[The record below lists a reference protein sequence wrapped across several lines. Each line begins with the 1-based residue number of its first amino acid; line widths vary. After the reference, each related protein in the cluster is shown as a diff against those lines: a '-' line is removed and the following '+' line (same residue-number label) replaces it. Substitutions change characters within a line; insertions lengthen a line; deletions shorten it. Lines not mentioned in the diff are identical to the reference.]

1 MSAPIKV
8 VAVNGSPHG
17 VGGNTGQMLEMIA
30 THLSEEGIDLEE
42 INLAE
47 RSIEYCVGCALCL
60 EKSGCWRNDDQREI
74 IGKLLDA
81 DGIILAAPVY
91 FGHVPAQMKAFIDRS
106 LGYGHKP
113 RNSWKPGL
121 AVSVSAGKGET
132 ETGRYLANLL
142 RVYGAFSVGTLT
154 AIAILPG
161 HFLGKAAVESRARDL
176 ALDLARAIR
185 EKREYPVTDE
195 HLSYYLFMRDLVT
208 REKGLMEDDYRH
220 WRETGLIDSFEAY
233 VKQKF
238 TSTDLDTP
246 EMRQEWR
253 GEMIREEQAKKKA
266 RSLGMGREAKSTG
279 TASGKPS
286 AESCHEL
293 LRNMPATFRSEE
305 AKGFKAVYQFEITG
319 AEEFAAYLQIV
330 EGRCEFHEGC
340 HGEPDV
346 IITSP
351 ADVWLA
357 VSRKEMSGQAA
368 FMSGKYKA
376 KGDIALLMKLNR
388 LFG

>member
-1 MSAPIKV
+1 MNSPIKV

-17 VGGNTGQMLEMIA
+17 AAGNTGQMLEMIA
-30 THLSEEGIDLEE
+30 SNLSGEGIDLEE
-42 INLAE
+42 ITLAD
-47 RSIEYCVGCALCL
+47 RRIEYCVGCALCL
-60 EKSGCWRNDDQREI
+60 EKSGCWRNDEQREI
-74 IGKLLDA
+74 VGKLLEA

-113 RNSWKPGL
+113 RGSWKPGL

-161 HFLGKAAVESRARDL
+161 GFLGKAAVEGRARDL

-195 HLSYYLFMRDLVT
+195 HLSYYLFMRDLVS

-220 WRETGLIDSFEAY
+220 WVETGLVDGFEAY

-238 TSTDLDTP
+238 TTTELDTP
-246 EMRQEWR
+246 ENRKEWR

-266 RSLGMGREAKSTG
+266 EFPVIEKVTELSG
-279 TASGKPS
+279 TTPGGPPT
-286 AESCHEL
+286 ESCFDL
-293 LRNMPATFRSEE
+293 LRNMPTAFRSEE
-305 AKGFKAVYQFEITG
+305 AKGLKVVYQFDIRG
-319 AEEFAAYLQIV
+319 AEEFTAYLQID
-330 EGRCEFHEGC
+330 EGKCEFHEGS
-340 HGEPDV
+340 HHKPDV
-346 IITSP
+346 IIKSP
-351 ADVWLA
+351 ADIWLA
-357 VSRKEMSGQAA
+357 ISRQETSGQAA
-368 FMSGKYKA
+368 FMAGKYKV
-376 KGDIALLMKLNR
+376 KGDIALLMKLNS

>member
-1 MSAPIKV
+1 MSEQIKV
-8 VAVNGSPHG
+8 VAINGSPHG
-17 VGGNTGQMLEMIA
+17 TAGNTGQMLEMIA
-30 THLSEEGIDLEE
+30 THLSEEGLDLEE
-42 INLAE
+42 ISLAE
-47 RSIEYCVGCALCL
+47 KSIEYCAGCALCL

-113 RNSWKPGL
+113 RSSWKPGL

-132 ETGRYLANLL
+132 ETGRYLSNLL

-161 HFLGKAAVESRARDL
+161 HFLGKAAIEARARDL

-220 WRETGLIDSFEAY
+220 WLETGLIDGFEAY
-233 VKQKF
+233 VKQEF
-238 TSTDLDTP
+238 TLTDLDTP
-246 EMRQEWR
+246 EMRREWR
-253 GEMIREEQAKKKA
+253 GEVIREEQAKKKSE
-266 RSLGMGREAKSTG
+266 SLGIEQEAKTSGTAPDVPSTG
-279 TASGKPS
+279 
-286 AESCHEL
+286 SCHEL
-293 LRNMPATFRSEE
+293 LRNMPAAFRREE
-305 AKGFKAVYQFEITG
+305 AKGIKVVYQFEITG
-319 AEEFAAYLQIV
+319 AEEFSAYLQIG
-330 EGRCEFHEGC
+330 EGRCEFHEGR
-340 HGEPDV
+340 HGAPDV

-357 VSRKEMSGQAA
+357 VSRKEISGQAA
-368 FMSGKYKA
+368 FMSGKYKV
-376 KGDIALLMKLNR
+376 KGDITLLMKLNK